1 MICGLSTFRRFVRKL
16 LVSSCLCKLC
26 SLLTNVTIKTHFNL
40 SVRKLLINL
49 IVGYVIFS
57 LTELPISR
65 YIFFLYIFLAQC
77 FFRNRM
83 EIIVNM
89 NRLDLGLQDVLDISC
104 KCSMWICDIRFMVW
118 NSLLIQDKISCKFYK
133 SKYK

>member
-49 IVGYVIFS
+49 IIGYVIFS
-57 LTELPISR
+57 LIELPISR
-65 YIFFLYIFLAQC
+65 YIFFLYIFLTQC

-104 KCSMWICDIRFMVW
+104 KCPMWICDIRFMVW

>member
-49 IVGYVIFS
+49 IIGYVIFS
-57 LTELPISR
+57 LIELPISR

-89 NRLDLGLQDVLDISC
+89 NRLDLGLQDVLDISR